1 MRVPSHRWFDQ
12 VLSHQYASE
21 SEPHEASP
29 VCELCGGTVE
39 QLHCKIKCL
48 NCGYSRD
55 CSDP

>member
-1 MRVPSHRWFDQ
+1 MRVPSHRWFDR
-12 VLSHQYASE
+12 VLSHQSASE
-21 SEPHEASP
+21 SEPHEIGP

-39 QLHCKIKCL
+39 QLHYKIKCL